1 MAGTLGWRRCILQ
14 SAATGQSPRHRPT
27 APPPPERSA
36 PTRPFTRSFGIRVDG
51 SPGYA
56 FPGSPDT
63 KSLRAVGWQSRPSPA
78 THRSGSRCM
87 HDKRSP
93 AEQRI
98 SSLTRR
104 RQDRQRLGRVKIALA
119 GTGLD
124 LVVEG
129 LADHVA
135 VAVDAVG
142 SSIPPEHLQVGPG
155 CRWSC
160 WRYRC
165 SADGG

>member
-14 SAATGQSPRHRPT
+14 TAATGQSPRHRPT

-36 PTRPFTRSFGIRVDG
+36 PTRPSSRAPSASELTARRGTPFLDRQTPNPFTLLDG
-51 SPGYA
+51 SRGRAQQLTDPAAGVCMTA
-56 FPGSPDT
+56 EPSGAADQFLDAPPTGSP
-63 KSLRAVGWQSRPSPA
+63 AP
-78 THRSGSRCM
+78 RSG
-87 HDKRSP
+87 
-93 AEQRI
+93 E
-98 SSLTRR
+98 
-104 RQDRQRLGRVKIALA
+104 IALA
-119 GTGLD
+119 GTGFD

-142 SSIPPEHLQVGPG
+142 SSIALEHLQVGPG